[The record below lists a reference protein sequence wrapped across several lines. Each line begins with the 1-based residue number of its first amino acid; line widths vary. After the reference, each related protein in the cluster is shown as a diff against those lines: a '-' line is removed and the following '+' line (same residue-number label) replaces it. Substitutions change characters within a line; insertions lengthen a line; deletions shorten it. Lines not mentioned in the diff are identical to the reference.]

1 MKNTNI
7 SVRQGD
13 VLLFNLNAVAEKF
26 NTDLAGAAKMFNA
39 DLSSMTTAMT
49 PDPNVGYI
57 VAHSETG
64 HHHGLSADGG
74 TITLTREVTKP
85 NDTEVDIDLKDML
98 AIIDNTASLDHYR
111 DNHKHETVALGAGTW
126 LVRPQ
131 RVAST
136 VIEGVQQARK
146 AAD

>member
-1 MKNTNI
+1 MKNTDF

-13 VLLFNLNAVAEKF
+13 VLLFNLSAVAEKF

-39 DLSSMTTAMT
+39 DLSSMTTIMS
-49 PDPNVGYI
+49 PDADKGHI

-64 HHHGLSADGG
+64 HDHALNSDTG

-98 AIIDNTASLDHYR
+98 AIIDNTARLDHYR
-111 DNHKHETVALGAGTW
+111 DNHKHETVALGSGTW

-131 RVAST
+131 RVAGT
-136 VIEGVQQARK
+136 VIEGVQKARK